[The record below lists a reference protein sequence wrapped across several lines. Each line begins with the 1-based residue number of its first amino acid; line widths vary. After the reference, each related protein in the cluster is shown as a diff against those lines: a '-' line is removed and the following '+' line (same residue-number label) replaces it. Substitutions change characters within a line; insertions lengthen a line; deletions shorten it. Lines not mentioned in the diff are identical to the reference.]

1 MPLTIGKLPIN
12 INTGHYIFNNKNKG
26 VIMETETNV
35 NIDEIGYIAKTL
47 DFELTIFERMK
58 IKKRSLKKI
67 SGAIVFYLTTMLLFS
82 FCL

>member
-1 MPLTIGKLPIN
+1 
-12 INTGHYIFNNKNKG
+12 
-26 VIMETETNV
+26 METETNV

-58 IKKRSLKKI
+58 IKKSSLKKI